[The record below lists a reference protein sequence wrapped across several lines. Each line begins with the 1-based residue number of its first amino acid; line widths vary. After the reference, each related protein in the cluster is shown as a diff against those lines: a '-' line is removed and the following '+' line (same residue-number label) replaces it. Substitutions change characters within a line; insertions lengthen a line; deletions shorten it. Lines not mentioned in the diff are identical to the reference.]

1 MVDNDHNN
9 AMVIILSS
17 PSGGGK
23 SSIATKLIE
32 LDKNIILSISTT
44 TRTPRPGE
52 THGVDYFFSSKEE
65 FDSMQKNGDFI
76 EHTQIYGNYYGTPKE
91 FIYQQLAEGRDV
103 LFDVNSHGAYK
114 LMESMPNKTMGIF
127 IMPPD
132 LDTLKE
138 RLTKRNQD
146 DNVAIAKRLSL
157 AEIEMNEA
165 KNYDHIVIND
175 NLDRAVQEIL
185 HIINS
190 QRQT

>member
-146 DNVAIAKRLSL
+146 DNVAIEKRLSL